1 VIRRSAI
8 ISRRHFLVTAATSAA
23 TTIVAA
29 CGSARPSSSIL
40 TPEPA
45 RGVTAT
51 ISTSAVAAVTPL
63 PPSAPSLVTPATV
76 SLSPAALPAPSD
88 VIVWLRDHGIPFAT
102 VEPGDDFSDLQ
113 PLKQIIGD
121 ARIVSVGEATH
132 GTHEFQA
139 MKDRL
144 VRFLVTKMG
153 FTDFAMEANLPEC
166 ERVNDY
172 VHTGQGDLP
181 QLLRGLYFWTWN
193 TEEVRDMV
201 NWMRAHNAS
210 PAGTPCISF
219 HGFDMQSISVAMG
232 DVLTYLQQVD
242 PPAATNADA
251 RYMDLPGRFIA
262 NQDAV
267 MRLRGGSAADRSAFL
282 AGVQNVYDNLA
293 TMRNR
298 YTAASTSGAYA
309 RTVRDAR
316 IAVQGAEYVAAD
328 PAKQND
334 VRDRYMAE
342 NVTWLLDRAGPNA
355 KIILWAHNQH
365 VGTTPYDT
373 VKSMGMW
380 LREQYGD
387 AMRVIGQTFY
397 AGACNAVEGMVT
409 EVVVP
414 PPLPDSYEA
423 AFHGTGYPRAI
434 VDLRAVHAGTTA
446 TNWLEG
452 PHPSRAIGAGYDEAA
467 PEKFFNET
475 RLPEKFDAL
484 IYIQDSTATRLLP
497 GIG

>member
-1 VIRRSAI
+1 M
-8 ISRRHFLVTAATSAA
+8 
-23 TTIVAA
+23 
-29 CGSARPSSSIL
+29 
-40 TPEPA
+40 
-45 RGVTAT
+45 
-51 ISTSAVAAVTPL
+51 L
-63 PPSAPSLVTPATV
+63 PVPP
-76 SLSPAALPAPSD
+76 D
-88 VIVWLRDHGIPFAT
+88 VVVWLRDHGIPFAT
-102 VEPGDDFSDLQ
+102 VEPGDGDSDLQ
-113 PLKQIIGD
+113 PLKRIIGD

-144 VRFLVTKMG
+144 VRFLVTEMG

-172 VHTGQGDLP
+172 VHGGQGDLP

-201 NWMRAHNAS
+201 NWMRAHNAT
-210 PAGTPCISF
+210 PAGAPRIRF

-242 PPAATNADA
+242 PPAATAADA
-251 RYMDLPGRFIA
+251 RYKDLPGRSIS
-262 NQDAV
+262 NQDAT
-267 MRLRGGSAADRSAFL
+267 MRLRGGSAADRATFL
-282 AGVQNVYDNLA
+282 TGVQSVYDNLA
-293 TMRNR
+293 AMQER
-298 YTAASTSGAYA
+298 YTAGSTPDAYA
-309 RTVRDAR
+309 RALQDAR
-316 IAVQGAEYVAAD
+316 IAVQGADYVAAE

-334 VRDRYMAE
+334 IRDRYMAE
-342 NVTWLLDRAGPNA
+342 NVTWLLNRAGVNA
-355 KIILWAHNQH
+355 KMILWAHNQH
-365 VGTTPYDT
+365 VGTTPYVS

-380 LREQYGD
+380 LRERYGD
-387 AMRVIGQTFY
+387 TMRVLGQTFY
-397 AGACNAVEGMVT
+397 AGTCNAVEGIVT
-409 EVVVP
+409 AVIVP

-434 VDLRAVHAGTTA
+434 VDLRTIHAGTTP
-446 TNWLEG
+446 TDWLEG
-452 PHPSRAIGAGYDEAA
+452 PHPFRAIGAGYDEAA

-484 IYIQDSTATRLLP
+484 IYIQDSTPTKPLP

>member
-1 VIRRSAI
+1 MIRRSAV
-8 ISRRHFLVTAATSAA
+8 ISRRHFLVTAAASAA
-23 TTIVAA
+23 TAIVAA
-29 CGSARPSSSIL
+29 CGSARPASPIPAPESS
-40 TPEPA
+40 
-45 RGVTAT
+45 RGASAT
-51 ISTSAVAAVTPL
+51 ISTATVAAVTPSL
-63 PPSAPSLVTPATV
+63 PSIPSRTAPATAVV
-76 SLSPAALPAPSD
+76 SPTPLPVPAE
-88 VIVWLRDHGIPFAT
+88 VVVWLRDHGIPFAT

-113 PLKQIIGD
+113 PLKRIIGD

-144 VRFLVTKMG
+144 VRFLVTEMG

-193 TEEVRDMV
+193 TEEVRDMI

-210 PAGTPCISF
+210 PAGAPRISF
-219 HGFDMQSISVAMG
+219 HGFDMQSIRVAMG
-232 DVLTYLQQVD
+232 DVLTYLRQVD
-242 PPAATNADA
+242 PPAATDADA
-251 RYMDLPGRFIA
+251 RYKNLPGRFIA
-262 NQDAV
+262 NQDAT

-282 AGVQNVYDNLA
+282 AGAQNVYDNLVA
-293 TMRNR
+293 MRTR
-298 YTAASTSGAYA
+298 YTAASTPDAYA
-309 RTVRDAR
+309 RALQDAR
-316 IAVQGAEYVAAD
+316 VAVQGAEYVAAE
-328 PAKQND
+328 PVRKND
-334 VRDRYMAE
+334 VRDQYMAE
-342 NVTWLLDRAGPNA
+342 NVTWLLDQAGANA
-355 KIILWAHNQH
+355 RIILWAHNQH
-365 VGTTPYDT
+365 VGTTPYVT

-380 LREQYGD
+380 LRERYGD
-387 AMRVIGQTFY
+387 AMRVVGQTFY
-397 AGACNAVEGMVT
+397 AGTCNAVEGMVT

-423 AFHGTGYPRAI
+423 ALHETGYPRVI

-446 TNWLEG
+446 TDWLEG

-475 RLPEKFDAL
+475 RLAEKFDAL

-497 GIG
+497 SIG